1 MSTTVYQH
9 LRTFCAQYL
18 NDFGEEFY
26 LINQEVNTLNFLNQL
41 KQLYT
46 SETVLDLIDSKKQ
59 SIEYWNRIFP
69 STPLI
74 TKFTCRDIVPNIKQP
89 SQTITPSKRIAYMQ
103 VTFDWIHTIMNED
116 DAEDKRW
123 LLTTE
128 GRHLIG
134 EQSLF
139 SSKGII

>member
-18 NDFGEEFY
+18 NDFGEEFF
-26 LINQEVNTLNFLNQL
+26 LINQEINTLTFLNHL
-41 KQLYT
+41 KQFY
-46 SETVLDLIDSKKQ
+46 SNESVIDLIESKKQ
-59 SIEYWNRIFP
+59 SIDYWNKIFS

-74 TKFTCRDIVPNIKQP
+74 TTFNCRDIVPNVKQQ
-89 SQTITPSKRIAYMQ
+89 SQTINSTKRIAYMQ
-103 VTFDWIHTIMNED
+103 VTFDWINTIMD
-116 DAEDKRW
+116 REDKDDRRW

-134 EQSLF
+134 EQPLF
-139 SSKGII
+139 SSQGMV